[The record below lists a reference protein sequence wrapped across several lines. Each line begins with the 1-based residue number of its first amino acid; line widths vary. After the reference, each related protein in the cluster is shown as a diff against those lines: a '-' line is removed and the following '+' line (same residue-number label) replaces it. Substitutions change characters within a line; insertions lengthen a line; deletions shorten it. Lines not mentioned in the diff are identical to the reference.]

1 MKWVVYAIMVAAS
14 FTVARLL
21 LDALNPNDPEGGNL
35 LVTIVVAVVVW
46 FVLYAAYRLVPRGK
60 NGK

>member
-1 MKWVVYAIMVAAS
+1 MVAAA

-21 LDALNPNDPEGGNL
+21 LDVLNPNDPEGGNL
-35 LVTIVVAVVVW
+35 LVTTVVAVVVW